1 MLEVNFENN
10 SQLVLH
16 MIESR
21 LKAGAEAAG
30 ATMERHAKDNLKNFK
45 HNGKIGYIDTGRAK
59 NSITYTFTGAGDK
72 SHTYST
78 DTTGESTT
86 ENVKNV
92 DGDIMNDGKLVI
104 YVGSNVYYFPYL
116 EQGTSK
122 LKPSHALQEAIANH
136 EQEYKNIFQD
146 ALKNF

>member
-1 MLEVNFENN
+1 MADVNFENN
-10 SQLVLH
+10 SQLILH
-16 MIESR
+16 MIERR
-21 LKAGAEAAG
+21 LKAWADASGT
-30 ATMERHAKDNLKNFK
+30 TMGKYAKENLRDFK
-45 HNGKIGYIDTGRAK
+45 HNGKIGYVDTGRAK

-136 EQEYKNIFQD
+136 EQEYKDKLRD